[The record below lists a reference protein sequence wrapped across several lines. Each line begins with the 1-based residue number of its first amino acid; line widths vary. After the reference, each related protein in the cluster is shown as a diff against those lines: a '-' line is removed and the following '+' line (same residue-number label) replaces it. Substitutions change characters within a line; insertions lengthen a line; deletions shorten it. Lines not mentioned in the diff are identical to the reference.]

1 MDQDMSRSDGG
12 PIRMIATD
20 IDGTML
26 RGDGSMSA
34 RTQRALHQAQAAGIH
49 VVPAT
54 GRPLMAA
61 YDVIDGLGLHN
72 YWIFANGALTRH
84 LERGETVRAYWMNPA
99 VAQGLVVEMR
109 AKFPGAGFG
118 LELEDDV
125 TFEPGFQDLIPT
137 KLRAE
142 PIDDV
147 LDGIHGRV
155 QKVVVFHPGLS
166 IDELYEATCAAVG
179 DHGVVSYTGL
189 DFVEVGARRVTKAL
203 AIEGLCADLN
213 VRQSEV
219 VSFGDNHNDVSM
231 LQWCGQSFAMGNASD
246 DAKAAAGGVI
256 GHTDEDGLA
265 IKIEELVEAQS

>member
-1 MDQDMSRSDGG
+1 MNIRETN

-26 RGDGSMSA
+26 RRDGSMSA

-54 GRPLMAA
+54 GRPLMAT
-61 YDVIDGLGLHN
+61 YDVIDELGLHN

-125 TFEPGFQDLIPT
+125 TFEPGFQELIPT

-155 QKVVVFHPGLS
+155 QKVVVFHPELT
-166 IDELYEATCAAVG
+166 IDELFEATCAAVG

-189 DFVEVGARRVTKAL
+189 NFVEVGARRVTKAL

-219 VSFGDNHNDVSM
+219 VSFGDNHNDVTM

-246 DAKAAAGGVI
+246 DAKEAAEGVI
-256 GHTDEDGLA
+256 GHTDDDGLA
-265 IKIEELVEAQS
+265 IKIEELVESQS

>member
-1 MDQDMSRSDGG
+1 MAST
-12 PIRMIATD
+12 IRMIATD

-26 RGDGSMSA
+26 HRDGTLSA
-34 RTQRALHQAQAAGIH
+34 RTQKALHHAQATGVH

-61 YDVIDGLGLHN
+61 YDVIEGLGLHN

-99 VAQGLVVEMR
+99 VAQGLVVELR
-109 AKFPGAGFG
+109 AKFPGAGFA

-125 TFEPGFQDLIPT
+125 SFEPGFEKLVPT
-137 KLRAE
+137 NLRVP

-155 QKVVVFHPGLS
+155 QKVVVFHPDLS
-166 IDELYEATCAAVG
+166 IDELYEAVCAAVG
-179 DHGVVSYTGL
+179 THGVVSYTGL

-203 AIEGLCADLN
+203 AIEGLCADLDI
-213 VRQSEV
+213 RRSEV
-219 VSFGDNHNDVSM
+219 VSFGDNHNDVAM
-231 LQWCGQSFAMGNASD
+231 LEWCGQSFAMGNASE
-246 DAKAAAGGVI
+246 DAREAADGVI
-256 GHTDEDGLA
+256 GHTDDDGLA
-265 IKIEELVEAQS
+265 IKIEEILEAQT